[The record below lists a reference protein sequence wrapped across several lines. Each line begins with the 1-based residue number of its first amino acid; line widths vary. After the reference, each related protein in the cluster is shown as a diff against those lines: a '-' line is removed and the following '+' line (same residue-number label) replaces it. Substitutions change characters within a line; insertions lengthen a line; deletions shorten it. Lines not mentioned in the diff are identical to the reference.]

1 VGLKRGDIITVA
13 MQGDFGKPRPAVVVE
28 SDAMPPTDSI
38 LVCIGTSDLVEAAEP
53 RRVMVLPNANNGLRL
68 PTQFQSDKVMPSR
81 RAKCGPVIGEIDR
94 ESLSVLTMQLG
105 VLLGLAE

>member
-1 VGLKRGDIITVA
+1 MRRGDIITVA

-28 SDAMPPTDSI
+28 SDAMPPTDAV
-38 LVCIGTSDLVEAAEP
+38 LVCIGTSDLVEEAEP
-53 RRVMVLPNANNGLRL
+53 RRVLVMPDAQNGLRL

-81 RAKCGPVIGEIDR
+81 RAKCGPVIGQIDQGA
-94 ESLSVLTMQLG
+94 LAALTMQLG

>member
-1 VGLKRGDIITVA
+1 

-38 LVCIGTSDLVEAAEP
+38 LVCIGTSDLVEDAEP
-53 RRVMVLPNANNGLRL
+53 RRVLVLPDARNGLRL

-81 RAKCGPVIGEIDR
+81 REKCGHVIGRIDQK
-94 ESLSVLTMQLG
+94 SLAAITMQLG